1 MAELT
6 HYDLKLQLD
15 RVEQR
20 QLAFDKDVTDV
31 KSALDSM
38 NKKLDECL
46 QTLPVHGTRIGHN
59 EEAIMKLDKQFW
71 GAAST
76 GVVALLAALGA
87 LASSVLG
94 L

>member
-20 QLAFDKDVTDV
+20 QLAFEKDVTDV

-38 NKKLDECL
+38 NKKLD
-46 QTLPVHGTRIGHN
+46 
-59 EEAIMKLDKQFW
+59 
-71 GAAST
+71 
-76 GVVALLAALGA
+76 
-87 LASSVLG
+87 
-94 L
+94 